1 MKKFLNFCLKFQEN
15 FPATAS
21 ASETEIFLLKKKE
34 KPLETKMEGNYQGN
48 GIIIIIISMAA
59 AEGGKKKEKAKPHV
73 TRMGLR
79 WITDGTVA
87 NECDP
92 DSSG

>member
-1 MKKFLNFCLKFQEN
+1 
-15 FPATAS
+15 
-21 ASETEIFLLKKKE
+21 
-34 KPLETKMEGNYQGN
+34 MEGNYQGN